1 MYVGFLRILSAMDT
15 KTEEKFRASLT
26 PAAFLDLFFD
36 SCHLTHWCFVNSH
49 KLYPLFGIHLMIRL
63 TTEGVRG
70 SEASLRVLRAAVNW
84 RETKRLKFEI
94 NLKSGSWCRLYR
106 VISRPCLSLLP
117 VSSDIYRS
125 RFQPISAVLLT
136 LTPALTDF

>member
-1 MYVGFLRILSAMDT
+1 MYVGFLKILSAMDT
-15 KTEEKFRASLT
+15 KTEEKFLASLI

-36 SCHLTHWCFVNSH
+36 SCHLTHWCFVNLH
-49 KLYPLFGIHLMIRL
+49 KMYPLFGVHRMITKL

-70 SEASLRVLRAAVNW
+70 SEASLRLLRVAVNW

-106 VISRPCLSLLP
+106 VISRPCLSL
-117 VSSDIYRS
+117 SDIYRS